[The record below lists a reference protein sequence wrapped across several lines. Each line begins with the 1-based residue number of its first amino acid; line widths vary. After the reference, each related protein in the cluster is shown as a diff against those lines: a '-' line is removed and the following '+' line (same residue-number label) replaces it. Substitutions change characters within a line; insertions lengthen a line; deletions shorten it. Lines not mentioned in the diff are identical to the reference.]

1 MRNRMIGLIVAAGL
15 IAVLATVAVGAPP
28 ASAPTTKAAAKPAA
42 TFNQKAEL
50 SKYWNMPDS
59 AVVGSVNGSPV
70 TKGELLKTLW
80 LWNGPST
87 LQDMLTQKM
96 IEQAAKKAKVSISDA
111 DLQKKAQE
119 AVNRMGMKDINALL
133 NQYRITY
140 YRFMT
145 GIRVNALAEKT
156 AQNGVKTTDA
166 EFAQWIKARHI
177 LIKFPDG
184 EKDQAKKEAAAKAKI
199 DEVNAKVKAGEDF
212 SKLADQYSEDP
223 GNTKDGKKQGGS
235 LGWFTKGRMVKE
247 FEQAAYALKAGEVS
261 EPVKTQYGYHI
272 IKVDELGKDT
282 KGAEREDLR
291 KQIMDS
297 TAPTI
302 MEPWIRQLQSSTKVV
317 NKLMG
322 PQSAMPNSA
331 SRPQGPPRTMGPRP
345 SAAPRPAPAPTVTV
359 QPGTACREAGRAA
372 RGRKA
377 GDPSDSASG
386 AGART
391 SACTLIRQ

>member
-1 MRNRMIGLIVAAGL
+1 MRNKTIGLVVAALL
-15 IAVLATVAVGAPP
+15 IAVLAAVALGAPP
-28 ASAPTTKAAAKPAA
+28 ALSSTTKPAAKPAA

-96 IEQAAKKAKVSISDA
+96 IEQAAKKAKVSITDA
-111 DLQKKAQE
+111 DVQKKAQE
-119 AVNRMGMKDINALL
+119 AVSRMGMKDINALL

-247 FEQAAYALKAGEVS
+247 FEAAAFALKPGEVS

-272 IKVDELGKDT
+272 IKVEELGKDT
-282 KGAEREDLR
+282 KGAERAELR
-291 KQIMDS
+291 EQIMQGNL
-297 TAPTI
+297 PPV
-302 MEPWIRQLQSSTKVV
+302 MQQWIRQLQSSAKVV
-317 NKLMG
+317 NKLMS
-322 PQSAMPNSA
+322 PESAMPNSG
-331 SRPQGPPRTMGPRP
+331 RPQGGPPRQMGPRP
-345 SAAPRPAPAPTVTV
+345 SAAPRPAPAPNVTV
-359 QPGTACREAGRAA
+359 QPAQPAEKPGA
-372 RGRKA
+372 
-377 GDPSDSASG
+377 PP
-386 AGART
+386 AGAKPET
-391 SACTLIRQ
+391 APTPPTGPAPAPAQ